1 MEKKGRVLPLLKRL
15 LKLIGPYKKYFL
27 LSGFAV
33 ISLSFLAPLRP
44 YLISEMVER
53 YIIQSQDSSQ
63 LLWWSILIVSLLLL
77 EGGLQVLSTF
87 FSNLLAQSLIRDLR
101 KKVFAHILSF
111 RTRFF
116 DKNPVGALVT
126 RVVSDLEAITEVFSA
141 GLMEIT
147 GDIISLV
154 FILSLMF
161 YTDWELALMTL
172 IPIPF
177 LIFAT
182 RIFAKSMR
190 ESFQKERTAV
200 TALNTFVQ
208 EHLSGMSIVQLFNRE
223 KHEFQSFK
231 KINEEHKKAH
241 IQAIWANSIFFPV
254 VEFLSSLSIAFL
266 LVWGAL
272 KVEGKTQAEIH
283 LMYGEIIAFTLWINQ
298 LYRPIRQL
306 ADKYNVLQ
314 RGVVRAERIFE
325 ILDDHSEIQI
335 SGKLTGVDF
344 NQPITFENIVFS
356 YKEGQPVID
365 GFSLKINPGETIA
378 FVGATGSGKTTLV
391 NLLSRMYEYD
401 EGKIYIGN
409 SPLDEISL
417 DEIRKEIAVVL
428 QDVFL
433 FSGTIM
439 ENITLGNQT
448 ISDEQVFAAAKEVGL
463 HDFILSLPGGYQH
476 VLNERGTSLSVG
488 QRQLLS
494 FVRAYVYN
502 PTILVLDEATS
513 SIDNESES
521 LIQEATIK
529 LTKGRTSIVVA
540 HRLSTIQSADRII
553 VMEKGKMVES
563 GSHLELMKK
572 EGYYRNLYEKQ
583 FFSNEQ

>member
-53 YIIQSQDSSQ
+53 YIIQNQDSSQ
-63 LLWWSILIVSLLLL
+63 LLWWSVLIVSLLLL
-77 EGGLQVLSTF
+77 EGCLQVLSTF

-172 IPIPF
+172 VPIPF

-272 KVEGKTQAEIH
+272 KVEGKTQGEIH

-335 SGKLTGVDF
+335 SGGLTAVDF
-344 NQPITFENIVFS
+344 NQPITFDNLGFS

-365 GFSLKINPGETIA
+365 CFSLKIQPGETIA

-391 NLLSRMYEYD
+391 NLLSRMYEYN

-409 SPLDEISL
+409 SALDEISL

-448 ISDEQVFAAAKEVGL
+448 IRDEQVFEAAKDVGL

-476 VLNERGTSLSVG
+476 VLNERGTTLSVG

-502 PTILVLDEATS
+502 PTILILDEATS

-529 LTKGRTSIVVA
+529 LTRGRTSIVVA

-563 GSHLELMKK
+563 GSHVELMKK
-572 EGYYRNLYEKQ
+572 EGYYRKLYEKQ

>member
-1 MEKKGRVLPLLKRL
+1 
-15 LKLIGPYKKYFL
+15 
-27 LSGFAV
+27 
-33 ISLSFLAPLRP
+33 
-44 YLISEMVER
+44 
-53 YIIQSQDSSQ
+53 
-63 LLWWSILIVSLLLL
+63 
-77 EGGLQVLSTF
+77 
-87 FSNLLAQSLIRDLR
+87 
-101 KKVFAHILSF
+101 
-111 RTRFF
+111 
-116 DKNPVGALVT
+116 
-126 RVVSDLEAITEVFSA
+126 VVSDLEAITEVFSA

-147 GDIISLV
+147 GDLISLF

-172 IPIPF
+172 IPIPL
-177 LIFAT
+177 LIIAT
-182 RIFAKSMR
+182 RIFAKAMR

-208 EHLSGMSIVQLFNRE
+208 EHLSGMTVVQLFNRE
-223 KHEFQSFK
+223 SHEFESFK
-231 KINEEHKKAH
+231 KINEEHKRAH

-272 KVEGKTQAEIH
+272 KVEGKTQGEIQ

-325 ILDDHSEIQI
+325 ILDDHSEVQQA
-335 SGKLTGVDF
+335 GPQTVVDF
-344 NQPITFENIVFS
+344 NKQIVFDNIHFAYS
-356 YKEGQPVID
+356 EGQHVIN
-365 GFSLKINPGETIA
+365 GFSLTIRPGETVA

-401 EGKIYIGN
+401 QGQIRIGEV
-409 SPLDEISL
+409 PLHEISL
-417 DEIRKEIAVVL
+417 ANIRREIAVVL

-433 FSGTIM
+433 FSGTVM
-439 ENITLGNQT
+439 ENITLGNQDIEKET
-448 ISDEQVFAAAKEVGL
+448 VYQAAMEVGL
-463 HDFILSLPGGYQH
+463 HDFLLSLPNGYEH
-476 VLNERGTSLSVG
+476 VLSERGTSLSVG

-502 PTILVLDEATS
+502 PAILILDEATS
-513 SIDNESES
+513 SVDNESEG
-521 LIQEATIK
+521 LIQAATLK

-540 HRLSTIQSADRII
+540 HRLSTIQSADRIV

-563 GSHLELMKK
+563 GNHETLLKK
-572 EGYYRNLYEKQ
+572 NGAYKKLHEKQ
-583 FFSNEQ
+583 YFSHESK